1 MGVHIQV
8 TPAKGNRG
16 NALREGGHPLFIC
29 PPLLRGAPAFSAI
42 LPLTRALKGSFLAM
56 SSSSEDRE
64 SISRSILLTFSLGWR
79 VRGQST
85 HPSLPLS
92 SQTHWGRVNA
102 PLRYRGVPHPTSPK
116 AVLQDLPTCDGTW
129 VGASGPPSSTSGGG
143 GEGKMSSSRGA
154 EKNGSSII
162 GGGGGG
168 NAPPRA
174 PSESSLS
181 PIGGGGG
188 KGKSR

>member
-1 MGVHIQV
+1 MS
-8 TPAKGNRG
+8 
-16 NALREGGHPLFIC
+16 
-29 PPLLRGAPAFSAI
+29 PPLLLGPDFPTSLA
-42 LPLTRALKGSFLAM
+42 LTRALKGSFLVM

-92 SQTHWGRVNA
+92 PHSRVWGVRVKDPSPA
-102 PLRYRGVPHPTSPK
+102 HGGVPHPISGKT
-116 AVLQDLPTCDGTW
+116 ALQAFPTCGGSW
-129 VGASGPPSSTSGGG
+129 VGASGPPSSSNGGG

-154 EKNGSSII
+154 GGNGSSII

-168 NAPPRA
+168 KAPPRA
-174 PSESSLS
+174 PSESSPS
-181 PIGGGGG
+181 PIRGGGG
-188 KGKSR
+188 KGKSG